1 MNEGE
6 VIILL
11 HMLLQQMK
19 APEDQKTIDNTITD
33 ILETLFLSYKRNITS
48 FQVKKNEQK

>member
-19 APEDQKTIDNTITD
+19 APEDQKTIDNIITD
-33 ILETLFLSYKRNITS
+33 ILENAIPKLQEKYHIFPGEEK
-48 FQVKKNEQK
+48 